1 LHGIRREGNKW
12 NGEGYERSGKV
23 VLSNKGKLTHHE
35 VDSSVKPG
43 YWKLKFFAQKSRI
56 SRAILEPSGITQENP
71 HVDFDIVTIQEK
83 VVCQNTSEQKETGYR
98 IKFPGK
104 RFFWID
110 ENTKISSRGS
120 GSTYTISF
128 DQKPT
133 CVIKAERRAA
143 EARRL
148 EAQKRAEED
157 KIKKAKEELELLRLK
172 QEKLEAIRKAKE
184 ALKQQEL
191 LEIEQV
197 KNELEGL
204 LDQKVN
210 LESMAGAQAALNYQ
224 QRLQLLK
231 DKIAL
236 IKYQKAM
243 AKKINGV
250 KGEIEVLTKELTQ
263 TEETLTQLKKS
274 KKDQD
279 QLQYMQQRAKIKRR
293 LLDQARQLLGS
304 YQSESSLRQTRE
316 KLNARIAMKDTS
328 SGTYVVKQKR
338 YTPEDLEEQKKKY
351 QKLQKKVQEKIVKI
365 QTDIQT
371 IEKEITEAKA
381 HPAADQNN
389 TGDSTVALKE
399 HLLQQAKKLLESYK
413 QEKEE
418 NTQVIDQIEDKIK
431 ELREKHESADVT
443 VVEQTSEVNNL
454 QTSNNIH
461 QRRSAM
467 TSISKISKPLI
478 VLFSD
483 YRTYH
488 LGDENIRGRK
498 WKPLY
503 GQCYSFNFSSRYA
516 DARNYK
522 LLIQR
527 FGVEAAA
534 ISINDQFLLPLP
546 RQYSRSRKRPNFWSR
561 TTEIIIPNI
570 YIHNGR
576 NRISICSKR
585 VSNPQFYGDLD
596 DLQIKNIK
604 IVQY

>member
-1 LHGIRREGNKW
+1 LIFIGFLKLHSLCNLLFATHKKGEIMIRKVLFAGFFFSLELQATPIPKITVDAQQLLKAIAYDESGDAPNIYDWKLTESSQTMIAWDPEGNKW

-43 YWKLKFFAQKSRI
+43 YWKLKFFAQKSHI

-236 IKYQKAM
+236 IKYQKVM

-338 YTPEDLEEQKKKY
+338 YTPKDLEEQKKKY
-351 QKLQKKVQEKIVKI
+351 QELQKKVQEKIVKI

-371 IEKEITEAKA
+371 IEKEITETKA
-381 HPAADQNN
+381 HPSADQNN

-399 HLLQQAKKLLESYK
+399 DLLQQAKKLLESYK
-413 QEKEE
+413 KEKEE
-418 NTQVIDQIEDKIK
+418 NTQVIGQIEDKIK
-431 ELREKHESADVT
+431 ELREKHERAVVSSNADT
-443 VVEQTSEVNNL
+443 
-454 QTSNNIH
+454 
-461 QRRSAM
+461 
-467 TSISKISKPLI
+467 PI
-478 VLFSD
+478 VSQSQ
-483 YRTYH
+483 
-488 LGDENIRGRK
+488 ENIKQQASTDLG
-498 WKPLY
+498 
-503 GQCYSFNFSSRYA
+503 SFLTSFVAAGNSDKLPSDALNYYAHTVRPYFKTRYA
-516 DARNYK
+516 TRKMIFA
-522 LLIQR
+522 
-527 FGVEAAA
+527 
-534 ISINDQFLLPLP
+534 FLMAV
-546 RQYSRSRKRPNFWSR
+546 
-561 TTEIIIPNI
+561 I
-570 YIHNGR
+570 
-576 NRISICSKR
+576 
-585 VSNPQFYGDLD
+585 
-596 DLQIKNIK
+596 
-604 IVQY
+604 